1 MIPFNLYEIAPILKA
16 RHIGADY
23 VIRTISIHSDD
34 IDKKCMFIALLGK
47 NFDGHDFAIQAV
59 HAGAKALLVN
69 RYLSLDIPQLIVID
83 TRHALLKLANWVR
96 RQTAVKV
103 IAITGSS
110 GKTSVKE
117 MTASILKGCGRIVAT
132 KNNFNNIIGV
142 SITLLRLTKKDDF
155 VIIELGVSAIG
166 EMDELIA
173 DIVIDVA
180 LVNNIFPSHILGF
193 GSLAVI
199 RKEKGKIYSGLSLLS
214 GIGVV
219 NIDNHACCFWSHAL
233 QGKSVLKFSVYGK
246 IGADFFASDIMF
258 NEKGTQFTLH
268 TPYGITSI
276 FLSMLLGY
284 HNVSNALAASAL
296 AFSVGATLLQIAFG
310 LENTKILSGRLMPII
325 LRTGKLLLDDTYNS
339 NIGSMVSAIR
349 VLHELPGYKVLVTSD
364 MLELGEYKSV
374 KYHCYIGRYIKTTN
388 IDQVLTVGSSSYFIL
403 QHCEKLGRH
412 FCNKI
417 ELVTY
422 LQKFSFNHELINIL
436 IKGSRNFEMEEI
448 VHVIKDRMICCFG

>member
-16 RHIGADY
+16 RHIGANY

-34 IDKKCMFIALLGK
+34 IDKQCMFIALLGK
-47 NFDGHDFAIQAV
+47 NFDGHDFAMQAV

-69 RYLSLDIPQLIVID
+69 RYLLLNIPQLIVID
-83 TRHALLKLANWVR
+83 TRDALLKLANWVR
-96 RQTAVKV
+96 RKTSVKV

-117 MTASILKGCGRIVAT
+117 MTASILKGCGQIVVS

-166 EMDELIA
+166 EMDKLIT

-180 LVNNIFPSHILGF
+180 LVNNIFPSHISGF

-199 RKEKGKIYSGLSLLS
+199 RKEKGKIYSRLSVSS

-219 NIDNHACCFWSHAL
+219 NIDNYACCWNHEL
-233 QGKSVLKFSVYGK
+233 QGRSVLKFSVYGK
-246 IGADFFASDIMF
+246 TGVDFFASDVMF

-284 HNVSNALAASAL
+284 HNVANALAASAL
-296 AFSVGATLLQIAFG
+296 AFSVGATLLQIVVG
-310 LENTKILSGRLMPII
+310 LESTKMLSGRLMPIF

-339 NIGSMVSAIR
+339 NIGSMMSAVR
-349 VLHELPGYKVLVTSD
+349 VLHELPGYKVLITSD

-374 KYHCYIGRYIKTTN
+374 QYHCYIGQYIKTTN
-388 IDQVLTVGSSSYFIL
+388 IDQVLTIGSSSYFIL
-403 QHCEKLGRH
+403 KHCEKLGRH
-412 FCNKI
+412 FRNKI
-417 ELVTY
+417 ELVIY
-422 LQKFSFNHELINIL
+422 LQKFWFNHELVNIL

-448 VHVIKDRMICCFG
+448 VHVIKDRMICYFG